1 MKMPIALQLWSVKED
16 VEKDFYKTLEKVAS
30 MGYDGVEFAG
40 YYGKNAKELKAKLN
54 ELRLKVAG
62 SHISMEEILQDTDKV
77 IEFEQELGNKYI
89 VCPWASFNTTQDWDE
104 FAEKMQQA
112 GQMIAAAGMS
122 LLYHNHN
129 HELIKNEGVF
139 ILDRLLEAVPAS
151 CLNAELD
158 TYWLEYAGV
167 NSVDYLDKW
176 KGRTPHIH
184 VKDMDLNKRKSTEIG
199 NGSIDIKAIVKKA
212 YENGIEWLIVEQEA
226 FTKPPLE
233 CVEISLQNLKR
244 IIVDSEGIL

>member
-1 MKMPIALQLWSVKED
+1 
-16 VEKDFYKTLEKVAS
+16 LEKVAS

-40 YYGKNAKELKAKLN
+40 YYGKTAKELTAKLN

-89 VCPWASFNTTQDWDE
+89 VCPWASFHTIQEWDD

-112 GQMIAAAGMS
+112 GQKIADAGMS

-129 HELIKNEGVF
+129 HELAKNEGVF
-139 ILDRLLEAVPAS
+139 ILDRLFEAVPAS

-176 KGRTPHIH
+176 KGRTPLIH
-184 VKDMDLNKRKSTEIG
+184 VKDMDSSKRESTEIG
-199 NGSIDIKAIVKKA
+199 NGSINIKSIVKKA
-212 YENGIEWLIVEQEA
+212 YNNGIEWLIVEQEA

-233 CVEISLQNLKR
+233 CVEIGLQNLKR
-244 IIVDSEGIL
+244 IIDDSEEAL